1 MCRRRLCV
9 PFGPFSAVL
18 AAGSGITAAAI
29 VAVAIAI
36 TAAPAAA
43 VIAAVAAVVVAA
55 EIPAATAA
63 QKDENDDDDPRAT
76 VVTHFGTPPFVYIPY
91 YSMAGKV
98 LQPAAPFLQI
108 EISEGKE
115 RKSEYEEEYQGKLA

>member
-1 MCRRRLCV
+1 MLQVRARRCL
-9 PFGPFSAVL
+9 
-18 AAGSGITAAAI
+18 
-29 VAVAIAI
+29 
-36 TAAPAAA
+36 AAA
-43 VIAAVAAVVVAA
+43 VVAATVVAAAVATAVVAA
-55 EIPAATAA
+55 AEGAAAATAA
-63 QKDENDDDDPRAT
+63 QQEQNNDDDPRAT

-108 EISEGKE
+108 EISERKE